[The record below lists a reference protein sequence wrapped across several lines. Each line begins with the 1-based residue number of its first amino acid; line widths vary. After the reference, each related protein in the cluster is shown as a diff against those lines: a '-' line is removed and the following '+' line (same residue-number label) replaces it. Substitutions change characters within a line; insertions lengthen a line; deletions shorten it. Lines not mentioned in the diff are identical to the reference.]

1 VLIVGLITVVM
12 AALVGWGRSLIFIPM
27 AKGEDD
33 RRYRDGTRQQKQL
46 ASWEPKMRPAI
57 VAFAFGVLIFFASS
71 AALALEPPL
80 EGPGHLSLLML
91 ATLAALTGLISIA
104 GAAPFRERR
113 WGAILG

>member
-1 VLIVGLITVVM
+1 
-12 AALVGWGRSLIFIPM
+12 M

-46 ASWEPKMRPAI
+46 ARWEPKMRPAI